1 VAVLPGGE
9 HRLPARSAARWPTG
23 TWSGTGSRTARRR
36 PTVAHRPAR
45 PFPLPGRAADRDLDG
60 CDQTGGGDPFAPTEV
75 RKVERTLIV
84 EYRAVIGRA
93 LDALTPANA
102 DIVRERAE
110 FADMVRDYEIVQ
122 LRNVTG
128 SRATVDELLASMTGM
143 N

>member
-1 VAVLPGGE
+1 M
-9 HRLPARSAARWPTG
+9 
-23 TWSGTGSRTARRR
+23 
-36 PTVAHRPAR
+36 
-45 PFPLPGRAADRDLDG
+45 
-60 CDQTGGGDPFAPTEV
+60 DPFAPTEV

-84 EYRAVIGRA
+84 EHRAVIGRA

-128 SRATVDELLASMTGM
+128 SRATVDELLASMTAM